1 MVKPTGGQTITDG
14 ILEIEAQASDMAG
27 VSYVGFYLDEE
38 SIGSASEEP
47 YAITYSRSSV
57 ANGPH
62 ALSAVVMNVNGNINR
77 DARSIE
83 FMVPPQILE
92 PFYSEVIR
100 PEVSVQGTA
109 RLPAAAQV
117 QLYLNDEAVGTPIV
131 TQSNGTFSTTL
142 VLPEEGEYTLSADAT
157 YEFGTTP
164 KSTPRAFGLHFTTPV
179 VHWIRPATNATLT
192 EATLLE
198 VRVSDQVDVTQIEL
212 FVDDQLLTTWA
223 QQSETD
229 YYTYLW
235 DIAGLD
241 NGRHELKVRATNEYG
256 KVAELTRSVVVQAFV
271 PQITAPVNGASTNQA
286 QITVEGLAYQGVAV
300 QVYANGIAQ
309 GERVVA
315 NAQGHFSVPVV
326 LPAEG
331 NYSITADAQTPNGTS
346 DLSVP
351 VEVRFALPV
360 PRAAFVTPANNAV
373 LSASTMIEVSAADAL
388 GIDRVEFYAD
398 EHLLGTVTQAPYAY
412 AWPVELDDN
421 GTHTLMARVY
431 NTSGKQVSVVRQ
443 VQVDVPEPVPPVP
456 PTPYTGV
463 VQSVTPAV
471 SYGDVP
477 VEIAGHAVNRA
488 SGQPAAHTPL
498 KLVLTVKGFERQ
510 INVVTDAQGNFTYEF
525 VPQESDA
532 GVYGVT
538 AVHPDESGV
547 NSQGSFDIRRVRFAY
562 SGYSLTAAR
571 NYASQ
576 VNVRATVS
584 SDTTGLRWVIR
595 AEDQPSGSLP
605 NGIRIDT
612 GSGIDIAAGGSAD
625 VGFTFT
631 ADDSA
636 GESGTVILAALADDS
651 GTRVRARLQ
660 LNYRLIAAASGLYP
674 EQTYIETGVQ
684 QDSSVT
690 EQLVIGNRGLVSAT
704 NVQVALVDEQG
715 NPAPQWVFVA
725 GSTALGDVAV
735 GEYATV
741 EIVAQPDATITDGMY
756 RFNLLIRSDNDAGG
770 TVPVAVA
777 VVQSGQGGMRFQV
790 EDIYTGTLGE
800 GGQPVAGVGGVRIKL
815 QNEVVLSEQYMLV
828 TDDAGMALIEELPP
842 GVYSY
847 RASVANHMD
856 VSGRLRIRPGV
867 TGSQYI
873 FMDYQLVSI
882 EFSVTETTIQDIYDV
897 ILEATFNTQV
907 PAPVVL
913 LEPLSINIA
922 GMQAGEVRTGELT
935 LTNYGLIEAQEV
947 NFQPA
952 QSDAQF
958 RYEFFADIPDTLPP
972 KTRIVIPYRVTA
984 LGGSVQGRS
993 AAVQT
998 QGTTALGLQNFV
1010 AASTAEAASAAD
1022 CTSYTYPF
1030 YVDYQYECINGQ
1042 WVKSGN
1048 GGYFIYLQGQSCK
1061 PTSVNWSTSGSGGG
1075 GGGWIN
1081 GGWSGATATPMAPAC
1096 TPNAQ
1101 QGVCTPGGGSLPPG
1115 LGGSGSS
1122 MGGAG
1127 SLGTPR

>member
-1 MVKPTGGQTITDG
+1 M
-14 ILEIEAQASDMAG
+14 
-27 VSYVGFYLDEE
+27 
-38 SIGSASEEP
+38 
-47 YAITYSRSSV
+47 
-57 ANGPH
+57 
-62 ALSAVVMNVNGNINR
+62 
-77 DARSIE
+77 
-83 FMVPPQILE
+83 
-92 PFYSEVIR
+92 
-100 PEVSVQGTA
+100 
-109 RLPAAAQV
+109 
-117 QLYLNDEAVGTPIV
+117 
-131 TQSNGTFSTTL
+131 
-142 VLPEEGEYTLSADAT
+142 
-157 YEFGTTP
+157 
-164 KSTPRAFGLHFTTPV
+164 
-179 VHWIRPATNATLT
+179 
-192 EATLLE
+192 
-198 VRVSDQVDVTQIEL
+198 
-212 FVDDQLLTTWA
+212 
-223 QQSETD
+223 
-229 YYTYLW
+229 
-235 DIAGLD
+235 
-241 NGRHELKVRATNEYG
+241 
-256 KVAELTRSVVVQAFV
+256 
-271 PQITAPVNGASTNQA
+271 
-286 QITVEGLAYQGVAV
+286 
-300 QVYANGIAQ
+300 
-309 GERVVA
+309 
-315 NAQGHFSVPVV
+315 
-326 LPAEG
+326 
-331 NYSITADAQTPNGTS
+331 
-346 DLSVP
+346 
-351 VEVRFALPV
+351 
-360 PRAAFVTPANNAV
+360 
-373 LSASTMIEVSAADAL
+373 
-388 GIDRVEFYAD
+388 
-398 EHLLGTVTQAPYAY
+398 
-412 AWPVELDDN
+412 
-421 GTHTLMARVY
+421 
-431 NTSGKQVSVVRQ
+431 
-443 VQVDVPEPVPPVP
+443 
-456 PTPYTGV
+456 
-463 VQSVTPAV
+463 
-471 SYGDVP
+471 
-477 VEIAGHAVNRA
+477 
-488 SGQPAAHTPL
+488 
-498 KLVLTVKGFERQ
+498 
-510 INVVTDAQGNFTYEF
+510 VTDALGNFTYQF

-612 GSGIDIAAGGSAD
+612 GSGVDIAAGGSAD

-690 EQLVIGNRGLVSAT
+690 EQLVIGNRGLVSAD

-725 GSTALGDVAV
+725 GSTTLGDVAV

-770 TVPVAVA
+770 MVPVAVA

-800 GGQPVAGVGGVRIKL
+800 SGQPVAGVGGVRIKL
-815 QNEVVLSEQYMLV
+815 QNEVVLSEQYTLV
-828 TDDAGMALIEELPP
+828 TDDTGMALIEELPP
-842 GVYSY
+842 GVYTY

-993 AAVQT
+993 AAVQA
-998 QGTTALGLQNFV
+998 QGTTTTLGLQSFA

-1127 SLGTPR
+1127 SLGSSIGTPR